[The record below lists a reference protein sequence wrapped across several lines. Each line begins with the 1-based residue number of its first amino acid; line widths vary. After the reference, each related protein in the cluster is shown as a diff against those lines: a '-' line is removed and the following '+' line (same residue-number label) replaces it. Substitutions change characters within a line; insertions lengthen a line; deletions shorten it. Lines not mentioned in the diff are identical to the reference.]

1 MKSIKLKRNQLDG
14 ITRIFLIDGNM
25 GDFYILQNTDILK
38 EMNIDSDIMVDIA
51 DNYDDVQLG
60 FSQREHMILLVS
72 YPQDKKYKM
81 DSILDSF
88 QTELETNYRGVSI
101 FSFNNKTLDSDYKTL
116 LMCLN
121 QLSVDFDDK
130 DVLKESLQR
139 ILFTLFEGDVDGLM
153 EMIISGTL
161 SIERINLDSTVI
173 PTTTDTLDNQSIIDV
188 REEEQPI
195 IKESSED
202 KRREL
207 IINGLC
213 TFIEEMLGDEELSDE
228 EFEVRVYEVFKGLS
242 PSKKNIEKVVRV
254 TDSNIETNINEEL
267 NNENNEEIESTTLTD
282 EEYEKVTGET
292 LEENI
297 STESLKL
304 EDNKMISERAL
315 ELVKFLNAKW
325 LKEIFPNV
333 LHKIE
338 NIAFFKENMSKFKI
352 NEGDKPEDVVAKV
365 AGGVV
370 HLEVLGKNL
379 SKWNN
384 ENENWK
390 IDSIHTIKKNQRAWR
405 KEFVKFKSS
414 LKDSILPL
422 ISSILHKDEEVDL
435 VEDEDSIDL
444 CIINKSEP
452 EIKDITK
459 ETSVES
465 LGEQTNIYNEMSL
478 ESLMESCESES
489 ELFEKILNNPNVLNR
504 KELIERGMKF
514 NLITNEK
521 LSLTDSIRRKV
532 KVQNQKYN

>member
-1 MKSIKLKRNQLDG
+1 MEFINLKRNQLDG

-38 EMNIDSDIMVDIA
+38 EMNIDSDIMIDIA

-60 FSQREHMILLVS
+60 FSQREHMVLLVS
-72 YPQDKKYKM
+72 YPYDKRYKI
-81 DSILDSF
+81 DGILDSF
-88 QTELETNYRGVSI
+88 QTELETNYKGISI
-101 FSFNNKTLDSDYKTL
+101 FSFDNKTLDSDYKTL
-116 LMCLN
+116 LMCLSN
-121 QLSVDFDDK
+121 LGVDFDDK
-130 DVLKESLQR
+130 EILKESLQR
-139 ILFTLFEGDVDGLM
+139 ILYTLFEGDLDSL
-153 EMIISGTL
+153 IDSILNNTL
-161 SIERINLDSTVI
+161 DINKINLES
-173 PTTTDTLDNQSIIDV
+173 TTTKETNETIASNEVQTNLEDT
-188 REEEQPI
+188 
-195 IKESSED
+195 KEPNIETSSENK
-202 KRREL
+202 KRDL
-207 IINGLC
+207 VLNGLC
-213 TFIEEMLGDEELSDE
+213 LFIKEILGDEELTDE
-228 EFEVRVYEVFKGLS
+228 EFELRVYEVFKGLS
-242 PSKKNIEKVVRV
+242 PSKDEIKQSVPEEIYNE
-254 TDSNIETNINEEL
+254 ETNKENETSNEL
-267 NNENNEEIESTTLTD
+267 SD
-282 EEYEKVTGET
+282 EEYEKMTGET
-292 LEENI
+292 LDENI
-297 STESLKL
+297 STESLNPD
-304 EDNKMISERAL
+304 DNKMLSERAL

-390 IDSIHTIKKNQRAWR
+390 IDSIHTIKRNQRAWR

-422 ISSILHKDEEVDL
+422 ISSILNKDEEIDL

-444 CIINKSEP
+444 CIINKTES
-452 EIKDITK
+452 EIKNVS
-459 ETSVES
+459 EEASVES
-465 LGEQTNIYNEMSL
+465 LQEETNIYNEISL

-504 KELIERGMKF
+504 RELIERGMKF
-514 NLITNEK
+514 NLLTNEK